1 MTVAH
6 RRVLFLY
13 NEPGWAIHN
22 VGLDWASLVTGTHAF
37 TFARFGEHE
46 NEDPSRYD
54 HVVWGYSTLRH
65 SGRMRLRSLLQ
76 RPAGMLRWE
85 TAAMPNRIAVVQD
98 PSELFPERPDWRD
111 RPARTSHLARFAR
124 LAVTSH
130 EMEAAMTRLGYR
142 AVRVP
147 TRSRLAPRDPGT
159 LALEPL
165 RVCTR
170 AQRYPRKDLP
180 RFHDLQARLA
190 GVVDR
195 FDALLGGTVR
205 PQAEYAAGLD
215 AYNCYVCTSWQE
227 GGPLPVLDA
236 LRRGC
241 VVLSTRVG
249 QTDEWIEPGV
259 NGFLC
264 DSTDE
269 FEARLRELAADPERL
284 LAMRRA
290 SLARGAG
297 AEDAFVRARLQEFLP

>member
-1 MTVAH
+1 MTDAR

-22 VGLDWASLVTGTHAF
+22 VGLDWAALVTDTHDF
-37 TFARFGEHE
+37 TFVRYGEHE
-46 NEDPSRYD
+46 DEDPARYD

-65 SGRMRLRSLLQ
+65 SGRMRLRSLW
-76 RPAGMLRWE
+76 RRSTGMLRWE
-85 TAAMPNRIAVVQD
+85 FAAMPNRVAVVQD
-98 PSELFPERPDWRD
+98 PSEVFPERPDWRAQ
-111 RPARTSHLARFAR
+111 PPLLAHLARFAR

-130 EMEAAMTRLGYR
+130 EMQQAMARLGYDT
-142 AVRVP
+142 VRVP

-159 LALEPL
+159 LALESL

-180 RFHDLQARLA
+180 RFLELRTRLA
-190 GVVDR
+190 GVVER
-195 FDALLGGTVR
+195 FDALIGGTVQ
-205 PQAEYAAGLD
+205 PQDEYAARLD
-215 AYNCYVCTSWQE
+215 GYNCYVCTSWQE

-241 VVLSTRVG
+241 VVLTTRVG

-269 FEARLRELAADPERL
+269 FESRLRELAADPGRL
-284 LAMRRA
+284 LVMRRA

-297 AEDAFVRARLQEFLP
+297 AEDAFVRARLREFLP